1 MKEEGLTDPYFTD
14 KDGGKVQV
22 QRKIMLHDAHSVM
35 EDTVEG
41 VPEHHE
47 SYFGPNNVR
56 SITGSVLIVGLQ

>member
-1 MKEEGLTDPYFTD
+1 M
-14 KDGGKVQV
+14 QV

-35 EDTVEG
+35 EVTVEG

-56 SITGSVLIVGLQ
+56 AITGSVLIVGLQ